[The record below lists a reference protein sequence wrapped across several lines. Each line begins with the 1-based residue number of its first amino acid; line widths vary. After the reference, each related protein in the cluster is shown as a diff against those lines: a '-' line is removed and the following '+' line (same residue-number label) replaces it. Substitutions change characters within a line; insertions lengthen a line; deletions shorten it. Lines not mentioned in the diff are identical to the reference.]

1 MNALHSIT
9 EQLEPLLQAA
19 QSFEAFDAFVSQFH
33 QSWMQIGQTLQQAVI
48 QQRIEQ
54 LEQGQTGCRQ
64 KRSRHYHTPMGTI
77 ELTRRVYD
85 TPQGSVCFADEQLGL
100 PATAWLPQ
108 VLELAS
114 ALGVGSEFPNAVQ
127 LLKRWTHI
135 DISEKTLANQV
146 EAAGEDLQ
154 QREFGQAPQA
164 TTNVASSLTQ
174 AVCPAAAKTRVYVGV
189 DGVMT
194 PLNANQGYKEALVG
208 VLFWEADHWRVSAKR
223 AIVRR
228 REYVATLANRAAFTQ
243 RVASL
248 YTRLAQQTPNQV
260 IVLGDGAT
268 WIWQMAQT
276 YFPDCIEILDFFHV
290 SEYVWAVARAAFP
303 EQVQRQNSWV
313 EQQQNWLKQSQWQS
327 VVQTTTELIKTA
339 TGTREAG
346 EALVRYL
353 SNNQSRID
361 YQRYLQMGLMIG
373 SGVVESSNR
382 RVVTQRLK
390 QAGMHWSKR
399 GAEGVMALRACYL
412 SNSQRWNQFWYPI
425 PA

>member
-1 MNALHSIT
+1 MNALDCIT
-9 EQLEPLLQAA
+9 EPLEALLQTA
-19 QSFEAFDAFVSQFH
+19 QSFEGFEAFVSAFH

-48 QQRIEQ
+48 QQRIAA
-54 LEQGQTGCRQ
+54 LEKGQTGCRQ
-64 KRSRHYHTPMGTI
+64 KRSRHYHTPLGTI

-85 TPQGSVCFADEQLGL
+85 TPQGSICLADEQLGL
-100 PATAWLPQ
+100 PASAWLPQ

-127 LLKRWTHI
+127 LFKQWTHVE
-135 DISEKTLANQV
+135 ISEKTLANQV
-146 EAAGEDLQ
+146 EAAGENLQ
-154 QREFGQAPQA
+154 QREFAQAPQA
-164 TTNVASSLTQ
+164 TANVTSSLTQ
-174 AVCPAAAKTRVYVGV
+174 AVCPAAAKARVYVGV

-208 VLFWEADHWRVSAKR
+208 VLFWEADHWQVSAKR
-223 AIVRR
+223 AVVRR
-228 REYVATLANRAAFTQ
+228 REYVATLANRATFTQ

-248 YTRLAQQTPNQV
+248 YTQLVKQTPNQV
-260 IVLGDGAT
+260 IVLGDGAS

-276 YFPDCIEILDFFHV
+276 YFPDCIEVLDFFHV
-290 SEYVWAVARAAFP
+290 SEYVWAVARAAFAGQ
-303 EQVQRQNSWV
+303 EAVQKRWV
-313 EQQQNWLKQSQWQS
+313 EQQQSWLKQSQWQS
-327 VVQTTTELIKTA
+327 VVAITTELVKTIA
-339 TGTREAG
+339 VAQEAG

-353 SNNQSRID
+353 TNNQTRID

-390 QAGMHWSKR
+390 QAGMHWSKC

-412 SNSQRWNQFWYPI
+412 SNSQRWQQFWSPT
-425 PA
+425 AA